1 MTDTQRRILLYA
13 KDELKACEVERLAAC
28 YGYIVANPIKNGE
41 GVTLL
46 NRDGSRLTPPAG
58 ITVWVSDLIA
68 SERDEETP

>member
-1 MTDTQRRILLYA
+1 MTETERRILLYA
-13 KDELKACEVERLAAC
+13 NDDLKACDVERLAAC

-68 SERDEETP
+68 SEHDEERP